1 MEKKPLADRKAETS
15 GIAAMKKAQTSREA
29 MYGPLRK
36 KTFRAALVREL
47 REQVPTLG
55 DLTAD
60 ALAGRIERLVDE
72 FHPPA
77 QRLRMGQIVW
87 PAVDEREKGGW
98 GKSIERT
105 AIKPVV
111 LEAVTYDDISGLLAG
126 VKRKDLRVRTVLRL
140 FHQAKQQGGVLTGV
154 DAAAIV
160 GVSPATISRYV
171 RGHEK
176 ATGKLVPRRGTV
188 HDMGPSLTHK
198 RQICRRVILEGDS
211 IEETA
216 RATDHSP
223 EAVTRY
229 VQDYR
234 RVSACLKGGLTIGQ
248 TAYATKMTRKLVVE
262 YQDLMREHCLQSD
275 EEDDNP

>member
-1 MEKKPLADRKAETS
+1 
-15 GIAAMKKAQTSREA
+15 MKKAQNQREA

-47 REQVPTLG
+47 REQVPSLG

-60 ALAGRIERLVDE
+60 AIAGRIEQLMDE

-77 QRLRMGQIVW
+77 ARLRMGQIIW

-105 AIKPVV
+105 AIKPVI
-111 LEAVTYDDISGLLAG
+111 LEAVNHDDIKGLLTG
-126 VKRKDLRVRTVLRL
+126 VKKKDIRIKVTLRL
-140 FHQAKQQGGVLTGV
+140 FEQAKQQGGVLTGV

-160 GVSPATISRYV
+160 GVTPTTISRYV
-171 RGHEK
+171 REHEK
-176 ATGKLVPRRGTV
+176 ETGKLVPRRGTV

-211 IEETA
+211 IEDTA
-216 RATDHSP
+216 RATNHSP

-234 RVSACLKGGLTIGQ
+234 RVLACLKGGLTIPQ
-248 TAYATKMTRKLVVE
+248 TAYATKMTKKLVRE
-262 YQDLMREHCLQSD
+262 YQDLMREHYLQSG
-275 EEDDNP
+275 EEDDIP